1 MPRINVD
8 GTDYDVAAGR
18 NLLQACLSLGFNLPY
33 FCWHPA
39 MGSVGACRQCAV
51 KQFHDKDD
59 QHGRVVMACMIAATD
74 GTRISISDPEVVKF
88 RASVIEWLMTNH
100 PHDCPV
106 CEEGGECHLQDM
118 TLMTGHSYRRY
129 RFKKR
134 TFRNQYLGPFITHEM
149 NRCIAC
155 YRCVRFYREYA
166 GGRDFDVFAAHNHVY
181 FGRHEDGVLEN
192 EFSGNLAEVCPTG
205 VFDDKPFAKVYE
217 RKWDLRGTPSVC
229 VHCSLGCNTTP
240 NERYGKARRILNR
253 YNGEVNGYFLCD
265 RGRFGYDFVNSP
277 LRLRQ
282 PLLRKDGSGEPE
294 PAAKAEVLRHLTEL
308 LSSRKAIG
316 IGSPRASLEANFALR
331 ELVGAER
338 FHLGLPASEQE
349 LLALI
354 VDILQRGPARAAS
367 LKDAEQADAVLI
379 LGEDVPDTAPRLALS
394 LRQAV
399 RQKSLEIADRM
410 KIPRWQDAAVR
421 NAAQQERSPLFIA
434 TPDATRLDDVATS
447 TFRGAPA
454 DLARLGF
461 AVAHEL
467 DAASA
472 AVPDLPDDVG
482 VLARKIAEA
491 LKNARRPLVV
501 TGTGCA
507 SAAVIQAAANV
518 AWALCR
524 GGHAA
529 ELSFAVPECNSLGLG
544 LIGGGTLQDAFEAVE
559 QGAAETVIVL
569 ETDLYR
575 RAERA
580 VVDRCLNR
588 ARHVVV
594 IDHLLHETARNAEI
608 VLPAAAFTEAE
619 GTLVSNEGR
628 AQRFFQLLVPE
639 GDIQESWRWLRDMLD
654 TSGRDSGWTRLDDV
668 TAACA
673 KALSTLAAILQAAPG
688 ADFRVNGAK
697 IRRETHRSSGRTAI
711 HAAVTVHDPKP
722 PEDPDS
728 PLSYTME
735 GYYGPMPSALVPYFW
750 APSWNSVRAVN
761 KFQDE
766 VGGSLRGG
774 DPGIR
779 LIEPALGAV
788 PRYYDEVPAAF
799 AKRNGEWLIVPL
811 HEIFGSEELSR
822 LAPAVAERVPP
833 SYLALN
839 THDATGLRIAEG
851 AMVAVNLGG
860 DISHLPVRVRPGLP
874 SGVAG
879 MVVGLSESIRTLLPA
894 WGKLIVPPGAV
905 VGEDGHHE

>member
-1 MPRINVD
+1 MPRINID
-8 GTDYDVAAGR
+8 GTSYEVTPGH

-51 KQFHDKDD
+51 KQFHGDDD
-59 QHGRVVMACMIAATD
+59 QHGRIVMACMVEAAD
-74 GTRISISDPEVVKF
+74 GARISIADPETVKF

-118 TLMTGHSYRRY
+118 TLMTGHIYRRY

-181 FGRHEDGVLEN
+181 FGRHEDGVLES

-229 VHCSLGCNTTP
+229 VHCALGCNTTP
-240 NERYGKARRILNR
+240 NERYGTARRMLNR

-265 RGRFGYDFVNSP
+265 RGRFGFDFVNSP

-282 PLLRKDGSGEPE
+282 PRLRTHDGGEPE
-294 PAAKAEVLRHLTEL
+294 PATKAEALRHLTESL
-308 LSSRKAIG
+308 ASDRAIG
-316 IGSPRASLEANFALR
+316 IGSPRASIEANFALR

-338 FHLGLPASEQE
+338 FYLGLSASDRE

-354 VDILQRGPARAAS
+354 IDVLQRGPARAAS
-367 LKDAEQADAVLI
+367 LKDAEHADAVII
-379 LGEDVPDTAPRLALS
+379 LGEDVADTAPRLALS

-399 RQKSLEIADRM
+399 RQKSLATADRM

-434 TPDATRLDDVATS
+434 TPDATRLDDVAMR
-447 TFRGAPA
+447 TFRAAPA

-461 AVAHEL
+461 AVAHEI
-467 DAASA
+467 DVASPM
-472 AVPDLPDDVG
+472 VPDLPDDVSA
-482 VLARKIAEA
+482 LAREIAKA
-491 LKNARRPLVV
+491 LKDAKRPLVV
-501 TGTGCA
+501 TGTGC
-507 SAAVIQAAANV
+507 SRAAVIQAATNV
-518 AWALCR
+518 AWALCGAGR
-524 GGHAA
+524 AA
-529 ELSFAVPECNSLGLG
+529 ELSFAVPECNSLGLS
-544 LIGGGTLQDAFEAVE
+544 LVGGGTLQDAFEVVE

-569 ETDLYR
+569 ENDLYR
-575 RAERA
+575 RAERTA
-580 VVDRCLNR
+580 VDRCLDR

-594 IDHLLHETARNAEI
+594 IDHMLHETARKAEI
-608 VLPAAAFTEAE
+608 VLPAGAFTETE

-639 GDIQESWRWLRDMLD
+639 GDIQESWQWLRDLLHASGLD
-654 TSGRDSGWTRLDDV
+654 TGWTTLDDV

-673 KALSTLAAILQAAPG
+673 KALPTLAAIPQAAPG
-688 ADFRVNGAK
+688 AGFRIHGAK
-697 IRRETHRSSGRTAI
+697 IRRETHRSSGRTAV
-711 HAAVTVHDPKP
+711 HAAATVHEPKP

-735 GYYGPMPSALVPYFW
+735 GYYGAMPSPLIPYFW

-766 VGGSLRGG
+766 VGGPLRGG

-779 LIEPALGAV
+779 LVEPAAGVAPCYFDGV
-788 PRYYDEVPAAF
+788 PEAF
-799 AKRNGEWLIVPL
+799 AKRDGAWLIVPL
-811 HEIFGSEELSR
+811 YEIFGSEELSR
-822 LAPAVAERVPP
+822 LAPAVRERIPQP
-833 SYLALN
+833 YLALN
-839 THDATGLRIAEG
+839 ADDAAGLRIADG
-851 AMVAVNLGG
+851 AMAAISLAGEV
-860 DISHLPVRVRPGLP
+860 SHLPVKVRPGLP
-874 SGVAG
+874 PGVAG
-879 MVVGLSESIRTLLPA
+879 MVAGLCGSIGNLLPA
-894 WGKLIVPPGAV
+894 WGTLTIDSGAIVDKA
-905 VGEDGHHE
+905 GHHG

>member
-1 MPRINVD
+1 MPRINID
-8 GTDYDVAAGR
+8 GTNYEVAPDH

-51 KQFHDKDD
+51 KQFHGDD
-59 QHGRVVMACMIAATD
+59 DRHGRIVMACMVEAAD
-74 GTRISISDPEVVKF
+74 GARISIGDSEAVKF

-118 TLMTGHSYRRY
+118 TLMTGHAYRRY

-149 NRCIAC
+149 NRCIGC
-155 YRCVRFYREYA
+155 YRCVRFYHEYA

-240 NERYGKARRILNR
+240 NERYDRARRILNR
-253 YNGEVNGYFLCD
+253 YNSEVNGYFLCD
-265 RGRFGYDFVNSP
+265 RGRFGYDFVNGP

-282 PLLRKDGSGEPE
+282 PLLKRDGSGEPE
-294 PAAKAEVLRHLTEL
+294 PATKAEVLRRLTEL
-308 LSSRKAIG
+308 LSSHKAIG

-338 FHLGLPASEQE
+338 FHLGLSASEQE

-354 VDILQRGPARAAS
+354 IDILQRGPARAAS

-394 LRQAV
+394 LRQTV
-399 RQKSLEIADRM
+399 RQKSLETADRM

-434 TPDATRLDDVATS
+434 TPDATRLDDVAMRA
-447 TFRGAPA
+447 FRAAPA

-467 DAASA
+467 NATSPT
-472 AVPDLPDDVG
+472 VPDLPDDVG
-482 VLARKIAEA
+482 TLAREIAEA
-491 LKNARRPLVV
+491 LKRAKRPLVV
-501 TGTGCA
+501 AGTGCS
-507 SAAVIQAAANV
+507 SATVIQAAANV

-524 GGHAA
+524 EDHQGM
-529 ELSFAVPECNSLGLG
+529 LSFAVPECNSLGLG
-544 LIGGGTLQDAFEAVE
+544 LLGGGTLQDAFEALE

-569 ETDLYR
+569 ENDLYR

-580 VVDRCLNR
+580 AIDRCLDR

-608 VLPAAAFTEAE
+608 VLPAGAFTEAE

-639 GDIQESWRWLRDMLD
+639 GVIQESWRWLRDLLD
-654 TSGRDSGWTRLDDV
+654 ASGRDPGWTRLDDV

-673 KALSTLAAILQAAPG
+673 NALLTLAAIPQAAPG
-688 ADFRVNGAK
+688 AGFRIHGAK

-711 HAAVTVHDPKP
+711 HAAATVHEPKP

-735 GYYGPMPSALVPYFW
+735 GYYGPMPSSLIPYFW
-750 APSWNSVRAVN
+750 APAWNSVRAVN
-761 KFQDE
+761 KFQEE
-766 VGGSLRGG
+766 VGGPLRGG

-779 LIEPALGAV
+779 LIEPALGAA
-788 PRYYDEVPAAF
+788 PRYFEEVPEAF
-799 AKRNGEWLIVPL
+799 AMRDGEWLIVPM

-822 LAPAVAERVPP
+822 LAPAVAERVPQP
-833 SYLALN
+833 YLTLN
-839 THDATGLRIAEG
+839 AHDASSLHVADG
-851 AMVAVNLGG
+851 AMVAVGVAG
-860 DISHLPVRVRPGLP
+860 EVSHLPISVRPDLP

-879 MVVGLSESIRTLLPA
+879 VVVGLSGSMGTLLPA
-894 WGKLIVPPGAV
+894 WGTLAVPAAQG
-905 VGEDGHHE
+905 GCHE

>member
-1 MPRINVD
+1 
-8 GTDYDVAAGR
+8 
-18 NLLQACLSLGFNLPY
+18 
-33 FCWHPA
+33 

-51 KQFHDKDD
+51 KQFHGDDD
-59 QHGRVVMACMIAATD
+59 QHGRIVMACMVEAAD
-74 GTRISISDPEVVKF
+74 GARISISDSEAVKF

-118 TLMTGHSYRRY
+118 TLMTGHVYRRY

-229 VHCSLGCNTTP
+229 VHCALGCNTTP

-265 RGRFGYDFVNSP
+265 RGRFGFDFVNSP

-282 PLLRKDGSGEPE
+282 PLLRRDGGGEPK
-294 PAAKAEVLRHLTEL
+294 PVAKAEILRHLTEL
-308 LSSRKAIG
+308 LSSHKVIG

-331 ELVGAER
+331 ELVGADR
-338 FHLGLPASEQE
+338 FHLGLSASEHE

-354 VDILQRGPARAAS
+354 IGVLQRGPARAAS
-367 LKDAEQADAVLI
+367 LKDAEQADAILI
-379 LGEDVPDTAPRLALS
+379 LVENVPDTAPRLALS

-434 TPDATRLDDVATS
+434 TPDATRLDDVAMRV
-447 TFRGAPA
+447 FRAAPA

-461 AVAHEL
+461 AVAREL
-467 DAASA
+467 NATSPM
-472 AVPDLPDDVG
+472 VPDLPDDVG
-482 VLARKIAEA
+482 ALAREIAEV
-491 LKNARRPLVV
+491 LKRAKRPLIVA
-501 TGTGCA
+501 GTGCG

-524 GGHAA
+524 EDHQGM
-529 ELSFAVPECNSLGLG
+529 LSFAVPECNSLGLG
-544 LIGGGTLQDAFEAVE
+544 LLGGGTLQDAFEAVE

-569 ETDLYR
+569 ENDLYR

-580 VVDRCLNR
+580 AVDRCLDR

-594 IDHLLHETARNAEI
+594 IDHLLHATARSAEF
-608 VLPAAAFTEAE
+608 VLPAGAFTEAE

-639 GDIQESWRWLRDMLD
+639 GDIQESWQWLRDLLHASDHDPGWATLD
-654 TSGRDSGWTRLDDV
+654 HL

-673 KALSTLAAILQAAPG
+673 NALPTFASIGKAAPG

-711 HAAVTVHDPKP
+711 HAAATVHEPKP

-735 GYYGPMPSALVPYFW
+735 GYYGPMPSALLPYFW

-766 VGGSLRGG
+766 VGGPLRGG
-774 DPGIR
+774 DPGVR
-779 LIEPALGAV
+779 LIEPTLGAAPHYFDSV
-788 PRYYDEVPAAF
+788 PEAF
-799 AKRNGEWLIVPL
+799 AVRGGELLIVPL

-822 LAPAVAERVPP
+822 LAVAVAERVPQ

-839 THDATGLRIAEG
+839 TREAASLDVADG
-851 AMVAVNLGG
+851 AMVTVRLAGEV
-860 DISHLPVRVRPGLP
+860 SHLPVKVRPDLP
-874 SGVAG
+874 PGVAG
-879 MVVGLSESIRTLLPA
+879 MVAGLCGSIGNLLPA
-894 WGKLIVPPGAV
+894 WGTLTIESGAV
-905 VGEDGHHE
+905 AGEVGHHE

>member
-1 MPRINVD
+1 
-8 GTDYDVAAGR
+8 
-18 NLLQACLSLGFNLPY
+18 
-33 FCWHPA
+33 
-39 MGSVGACRQCAV
+39 
-51 KQFHDKDD
+51 
-59 QHGRVVMACMIAATD
+59 
-74 GTRISISDPEVVKF
+74 
-88 RASVIEWLMTNH
+88 MT
-100 PHDCPV
+100 V
-106 CEEGGECHLQDM
+106 
-118 TLMTGHSYRRY
+118 MTGHAYRRY

-229 VHCSLGCNTTP
+229 VHCALGCNTTP
-240 NERYGKARRILNR
+240 NERYGTARRILNR

-265 RGRFGYDFVNSP
+265 RGRFGFDFVNSP

-282 PLLRKDGSGEPE
+282 PLLRRDDTGEPE
-294 PAAKAEVLRHLTEL
+294 PATKADVLRRLTEL
-308 LSSRKAIG
+308 LSSHKAIG

-338 FHLGLPASEQE
+338 FHLGLSASEQE

-354 VDILQRGPARAAS
+354 IDILQHGPARAAS

-379 LGEDVPDTAPRLALS
+379 LGEDAPDTAPRLALS

-399 RQKSLEIADRM
+399 RQKSLETADRM

-421 NAAQQERSPLFIA
+421 NAAQQERSPLFVA
-434 TPDATRLDDVATS
+434 TPDATRLDDVATC
-447 TFRGAPA
+447 TFRAAPA

-461 AVAHEL
+461 AVAHEI

-472 AVPDLPDDVG
+472 AVPDLPDDIG
-482 VLARKIAEA
+482 VLARQIAEA
-491 LKNARRPLVV
+491 LGNAKRPLIV
-501 TGTGCA
+501 TGTGCVDT
-507 SAAVIQAAANV
+507 AVIQAAANI

-524 GGHAA
+524 VGRAA
-529 ELSFAVPECNSLGLG
+529 ELSFAIPECNSLGLS
-544 LIGGGTLQDAFEAVE
+544 LIGGHALQDAFDAVE

-569 ETDLYR
+569 ENDLYR
-575 RAERA
+575 RVERA
-580 VVDRCLNR
+580 AVDRCLDR
-588 ARHVVV
+588 ARHVFL
-594 IDHLLHETARNAEI
+594 IDHLLHETARRAEL
-608 VLPAAAFTEAE
+608 VLPAAAFTEAD

-639 GDIQESWRWLRDMLD
+639 GDIQESWRWVRDLLNS
-654 TSGRDSGWTRLDDV
+654 SGHDPGWARLDDV

-673 KALSTLAAILQAAPG
+673 KALPTLAAIPQAAPG
-688 ADFRVNGAK
+688 ADFRVNDAK

-711 HAAVTVHDPKP
+711 HAAATVHEPKP

-735 GYYGPMPSALVPYFW
+735 GYYGPMPPALIPYFW

-766 VGGSLRGG
+766 VGGPLRGG
-774 DPGIR
+774 DPGVR
-779 LIEPALGAV
+779 LIEPTSGATPHYFDGV
-788 PRYYDEVPAAF
+788 PEAF
-799 AKRNGEWLIVPL
+799 AKRGGDWLIVPL
-811 HEIFGSEELSR
+811 YEIFGSEELSR
-822 LAPAVAERVPP
+822 LAPAVAERIPLP
-833 SYLALN
+833 YLALN
-839 THDATGLRIAEG
+839 ADDAASLHIAEG
-851 AMVAVNLGG
+851 AMVTVTLAGEV
-860 DISHLPVRVRPGLP
+860 SHLLLRVRPALP
-874 SGVAG
+874 AGVAG
-879 MVVGLSESIRTLLPA
+879 MVAGLSGPIGSLLPA
-894 WGKLIVPPGAV
+894 WGQLTIESGAV
-905 VGEDGHHE
+905 AGEVGHHG